1 MKNKKTRLLDAEKK
15 DNRYVTMEE
24 INNQEEKVKKLK
36 TLVNCFSAPADKELQ
51 LDNMID
57 VIVSARSKQ
66 SEGEME
72 VRSFYGLNNG
82 DKMKMKTLSALA
94 VEGERIRM

>member
-1 MKNKKTRLLDAEKK
+1 
-15 DNRYVTMEE
+15 
-24 INNQEEKVKKLK
+24 
-36 TLVNCFSAPADKELQ
+36 
-51 LDNMID
+51 MID
-57 VIVSARSKQ
+57 DIVSARSKQ

-94 VEGERIRM
+94 VEGECIKM

>member
-1 MKNKKTRLLDAEKK
+1 MGEKK
-15 DNRYVTMEE
+15 ENRYVTMEE

-36 TLVNCFSAPADKELQ
+36 TLVNCFSAPGDKELQ

-57 VIVSARSKQ
+57 VIVSARLKK
-66 SEGEME
+66 SEGKME
-72 VRSFYGLNNG
+72 VRSFYGLNNS

-94 VEGERIRM
+94 VEGECIRM

>member
-1 MKNKKTRLLDAEKK
+1 MIQSN
-15 DNRYVTMEE
+15 
-24 INNQEEKVKKLK
+24 K
-36 TLVNCFSAPADKELQ
+36 TLKIVHRTCFNCFSAPADKELQ

-57 VIVSARSKQ
+57 DIVSARSKQ